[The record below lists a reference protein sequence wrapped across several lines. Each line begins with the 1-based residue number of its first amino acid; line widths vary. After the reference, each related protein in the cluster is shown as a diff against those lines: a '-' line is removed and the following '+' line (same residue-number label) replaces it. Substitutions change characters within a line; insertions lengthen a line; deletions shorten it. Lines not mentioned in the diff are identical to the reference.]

1 MSDDSERNVG
11 DDDILELPTSFPI
24 KIMGRNDSDF
34 EAHATALVR
43 AHTGDK
49 APLSVASRESR
60 NGSFLSVTIEFT
72 AESKA
77 QIDAIYEALTAD
89 DQVVM
94 AL

>member
-1 MSDDSERNVG
+1 MSDDSE
-11 DDDILELPTSFPI
+11 DTLLEFPTPFPI
-24 KIMGRNDSDF
+24 KVMGRKDSNF

-49 APLSVASRESR
+49 PPLSVASRESR
-60 NGSFLSVTIEFT
+60 NGNFLSVTIEIT

-77 QIDAIYEALTAD
+77 QLDAIYEALTAD

>member
-1 MSDDSERNVG
+1 MSDDSDETL
-11 DDDILELPTSFPI
+11 LEFPTTFPI
-24 KIMGRNDSDF
+24 KVMGRNDAEF
-34 EAHATALVR
+34 EAHATALVS

-49 APLSVASRESR
+49 APLSVVSRESR
-60 NGSFLSVTIEFT
+60 NGSFLSVTIEIT

-77 QIDAIYEALTAD
+77 QLDAIYEALTAD

>member
-1 MSDDSERNVG
+1 MSDDGE
-11 DDDILELPTSFPI
+11 DTLLEFPTSFPI
-24 KIMGRNDSDF
+24 KVMGRNDADF

-60 NGSFLSVTIEFT
+60 NGSFLSVTIEIT

-77 QIDAIYEALTAD
+77 QLDAIYEALTD
-89 DQVVM
+89 DEQVVM